1 VTGGPS
7 GPNGSGQSPG
17 EFERG
22 SDFGRWVRRIILD
35 DVDSGNYV
43 SLTLEVSREPGTD
56 EVLGPG
62 PAAPGALAGIVWD

>member
-1 VTGGPS
+1 MAS
-7 GPNGSGQSPG
+7 
-17 EFERG
+17 
-22 SDFGRWVRRIILD
+22 IILD
-35 DVDSGNYV
+35 DVDGGNYV